1 MIKNPNFGNHKVT
14 YHIYRYFS
22 NIGVKCE
29 KSTIS
34 RLRFKEIKNSSSKG
48 KSATLVDYALLVS
61 DKF

>member
-1 MIKNPNFGNHKVT
+1 MIKNPSISNHKVT
-14 YHIYRYFS
+14 FHIYRYFS
-22 NIGVKCE
+22 NSAVKCE
-29 KSTIS
+29 QSTIS